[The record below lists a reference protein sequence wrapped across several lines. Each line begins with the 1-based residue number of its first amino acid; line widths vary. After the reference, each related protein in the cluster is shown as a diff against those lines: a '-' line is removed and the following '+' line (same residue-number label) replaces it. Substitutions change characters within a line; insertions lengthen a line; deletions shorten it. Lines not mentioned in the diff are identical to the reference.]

1 MADSK
6 YTEKAMALRSEPM
19 CPNCAET
26 IMMTFAEDMG
36 LSEEQARALG
46 TNFGGGMKSGGVC
59 GVVTSSLMVLGML
72 GVTEPGTAA
81 GLQRRIKENHGG
93 LINCVDLLR
102 ANAEAGGQKKPHCD
116 AMIREAIEIIE
127 EVAEC
132 RK

>member
-6 YTEKAMALRSEPM
+6 YIEKAMELRSEPM

-46 TNFGGGMKSGGVC
+46 TNFGGGMKAGSVC
-59 GVVTSSLMVLGML
+59 GAVTSSLIVLGAL
-72 GVTEPGTAA
+72 GVTDSGAAA

-93 LINCVDLLR
+93 LINCTELLK
-102 ANAEAGGQKKPHCD
+102 ANAEARGQKKPHCD
-116 AMIREAIEIIE
+116 AMIREAIELIE
-127 EVAEC
+127 EYANI
-132 RK
+132 K